1 MVKMI
6 VDSDALKLTVDA
18 RGIVWYLNGQG
29 MPHCADV
36 SDWDFLQSSVLQAAK
51 QVRMVGSAN
60 NAELI
65 NHLYELKLKSELESL
80 QVCSPMCCDIAEDR
94 NDPAVVLFK
103 MRNFNLAA
111 SLGGWHEFGRK
122 DYPGYLLSAYY
133 QKQKSA
139 SDYTRQATYSHVA
152 WPAISFIENINTDAL
167 SKLLALLLDPR
178 WFVDMAES
186 GCGSHL
192 EQYLGLNPRTIAASD
207 VDGKDPKV
215 SRCQLVLDCWKT
227 TPTSGVTPATS
238 IPRNF
243 LWRVWA
249 ERGGGV
255 RGDLAASRLFVL
267 FLQETWTKAMCNLS
281 QARRLFVPRYFFTAQ
296 EEADAYEDHEKTF
309 KSSGMLGD
317 NP

>member
-6 VDSDALKLTVDA
+6 VDSDALKLAVDD
-18 RGIVWYLNGQG
+18 RGVVWYLNGEG
-29 MPHCADV
+29 MPHPSNL
-36 SDWDFLQSSVLQAAK
+36 SDWDFLQSPVLQDAK

-65 NHLYELKLKSELESL
+65 NHLYELKLKNELESL

-94 NDPAVVLFK
+94 SDPSVLLFK

-133 QKQKSA
+133 RRQKSA
-139 SDYTRQATYSHVA
+139 SDYTRQATHSHVA
-152 WPAISFIENINTDAL
+152 WPAISFIENINIDAF
-167 SKLLALLLDPR
+167 SKLLAILLDPR
-178 WFVDMAES
+178 WFVDMSES
-186 GCGSHL
+186 ASNERL
-192 EQYLGLNPRTIAASD
+192 EQYLGLNPRTISAEADS
-207 VDGKDPKV
+207 DPKV

-227 TPTSGVTPATS
+227 TPASGVTPATS

-255 RGDLAASRLFVL
+255 RGDLAASRLFVS
-267 FLQETWTKAMCNLS
+267 FLQATWTKSMCTLS
-281 QARRLFVPRYFFTAQ
+281 QASRLFVPRYFFPTK
-296 EEADAYEDHEKTF
+296 EEADAYAEYEKTF
-309 KSSGMLGD
+309 KSSGTLGD
-317 NP
+317 NS